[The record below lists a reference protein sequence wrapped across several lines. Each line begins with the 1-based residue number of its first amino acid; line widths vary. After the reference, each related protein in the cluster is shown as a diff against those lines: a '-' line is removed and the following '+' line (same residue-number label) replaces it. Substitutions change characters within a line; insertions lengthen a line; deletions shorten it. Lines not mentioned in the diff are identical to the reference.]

1 VTTRPALDEPHI
13 LHADTIGQAWLAV
26 AGRIAAA
33 GLGSATITTF
43 QPQTDTTYIPCVSL
57 LDFWLPGGA
66 VELVVYAHSIDFG
79 AKGYGNLVERPA
91 GQLTG
96 GARHSRRATVN
107 GSLTSIRCKGII
119 YM

>member
-1 VTTRPALDEPHI
+1 
-13 LHADTIGQAWLAV
+13 
-26 AGRIAAA
+26 
-33 GLGSATITTF
+33 
-43 QPQTDTTYIPCVSL
+43 
-57 LDFWLPGGA
+57 